1 MLDFFLGFVSDLGY
15 VGVYCYMVLV
25 GTFLPLPSQLILL
38 PMGYLASL
46 GEIDFTLL
54 IFISA
59 LGNLTGAVINYS
71 LAKFISK
78 RFLSDK
84 KEMLENVHDFFV
96 KYGKLSIMLA
106 PLVLGMGQYI
116 SIPAGIARMNF
127 ILFVTLTYLSN
138 VMWNTLML
146 SIGFFFGKNADNIA
160 TNASIVGFLVVI
172 FTLIIFFVNKKVRKR
187 KALKKAKSL
196 EASS

>member
-160 TNASIVGFLVVI
+160 MNASIVGFLVVI

-187 KALKKAKSL
+187 RSLKKAKSL

>member
-146 SIGFFFGKNADNIA
+146 SIGFFFGKNADNI
-160 TNASIVGFLVVI
+160 TMNASIVGFLVVI